1 MTLSDDTDHKVGLP
15 VPVAPVGSGSLEG
28 SRIPLRQTIRIDDL
42 VDGQKIRGF
51 NLNLLFWSV
60 LALFVDA
67 YDITVMPFAMPTL
80 SKLWHV
86 DAGYQS
92 YVFTAILIGM
102 LAGSPLLGSIGDRY
116 GRKAAI
122 LLGSF
127 IYGVS
132 TLAVIWQHG
141 YWATIVLR
149 FCTGFGI
156 GALLPNT
163 IALSCELSPKRLRA
177 TLVVLM
183 FAGGALGSSAP
194 GFIAAWLVP
203 TFGWPV
209 LFLVGGVVP
218 LLVAVCLYFVLPESV
233 KFLANRPERR
243 GELLATARRMRG
255 DLSLGEDTQFESTVR
270 TGPGDGGLGLKQIF
284 GTGFRWIT
292 PLLWMCFFA
301 TLMTNYFLSSWM
313 PTLFNIAGLP
323 PEKAALAS
331 SLYLIGGTVG
341 GVFISVLLDRF
352 GFVVIAALFVCAVPV
367 IAAIGASSVSH
378 RELASLATIAG
389 LCVLGAQ
396 FGHIAA
402 AGLLY
407 PTQFR
412 SKGVGWALA
421 IGRIGAIAGPLLGG
435 QLIKTHLP
443 MQQLFLVASAPM
455 VVGAVAA
462 VILVPLCYV
471 RLGAMRLS
479 DVPSQR

>member
-1 MTLSDDTDHKVGLP
+1 MG
-15 VPVAPVGSGSLEG
+15 
-28 SRIPLRQTIRIDDL
+28 QTIRIDDL

-60 LALFVDA
+60 LVLFVDA
-67 YDITVMPFAMPTL
+67 YDITVMPFAMPTM

-86 DAGYQS
+86 DAGYQG
-92 YVFTAILIGM
+92 YVLTAILIGM
-102 LAGSPLLGSIGDRY
+102 QAGSPLLGSIGDRY
-116 GRKAAI
+116 GRKVAI
-122 LLGSF
+122 LLGSV

-156 GALLPNT
+156 GALLPNA
-163 IALSCELSPKRLRA
+163 IALSCELSPQRLRA

-183 FAGGALGSSAP
+183 FAGGTLGASTP
-194 GFIAAWLVP
+194 GFVAAWILP

-218 LLVAVCLYFVLPESV
+218 LLVALCLYFALPESV

-243 GELLATARRMRG
+243 GELLATARRMRR
-255 DLSLGEDTQFESTVR
+255 DLTLGEDTQFESTVR
-270 TGPGDGGLGLKQIF
+270 SRPGGGLGLKQIF
-284 GTGFRWIT
+284 GSGLRWIT
-292 PLLWMCFFA
+292 PLLWVCFST
-301 TLMTNYFLSSWM
+301 TLMTNYFLNSWM
-313 PTLFNIAGLP
+313 PTLFNTAGLT
-323 PEKAALAS
+323 PEHAALAS

-341 GVFISVLLDRF
+341 GVLISLLLDRF
-352 GFVVIAALFVCAVPV
+352 GFVVIAALFVCASPA
-367 IAAIGASSVSH
+367 IAAIGTSSVSYG
-378 RELASLATIAG
+378 ELVALATFAG

-407 PTQFR
+407 PTQLR

-421 IGRIGAIAGPLLGG
+421 IGRCGAIAGPLLGG
-435 QLIKTHLP
+435 QLIKMGLP
-443 MQQLFLVASAPM
+443 MRQLFLAAAAPM

-462 VILVPLCYV
+462 VMLVRLCYV
-471 RLGAMRLS
+471 RLGALRLS
-479 DVPSQR
+479 DVPLRQPRNGMWLPGSPRAGD